1 MGAGNR
7 PLLFLFE
14 HGKKKLM
21 EGNTVIFKDAE
32 DISFYS
38 GRIIECYW
46 DAAEHHWV
54 CMRIRTDKATPN
66 EFITYKKVMRSIKDN
81 ITEEVLLNEI
91 SEIIRLPLYADRID
105 RDIKAH
111 QHMVSS
117 RRK

>member
-1 MGAGNR
+1 M
-7 PLLFLFE
+7 FSSVT
-14 HGKKKLM
+14 KL
-21 EGNTVIFKDAE
+21 VQ
-32 DISFYS
+32 
-38 GRIIECYW
+38 
-46 DAAEHHWV
+46 
-54 CMRIRTDKATPN
+54 
-66 EFITYKKVMRSIKDN
+66 VMRSIKDN